1 MKLLL
6 YHGRNDTAISPGNT
20 VNYYSS
26 VLSKMGP
33 KQDSWVPSLLVG
45 AGFDVGTA
53 SYGLTRALSAPA
65 RCKTAWLPTARPDMR
80 HQPRRLQR
88 HRRGEVAWS

>member
-33 KQDSWVPSLLVG
+33 KQDSWVRLFMAPGMQHCGG
-45 AGFDVGTA
+45 ARDRIKSSMSACWSAGGNPA
-53 SYGLTRALSAPA
+53 SHPNGSPPHMS
-65 RCKTAWLPTARPDMR
+65 PTT
-80 HQPRRLQR
+80 
-88 HRRGEVAWS
+88 EWT